1 MQLGIP
7 TTKIQN
13 VLHIRVF
20 VFTLIHPTLKNV
32 IVWKKITIDLKEQIV
47 FELSENISELNLIR
61 LFKFLQSFVM
71 ILSTVVYF
79 HLLVCKKIII
89 KNVEFN

>member
-20 VFTLIHPTLKNV
+20 VFTLIHPTLKNF
-32 IVWKKITIDLKEQIV
+32 IVWKKISIDLKEQIV
-47 FELSENISELNLIR
+47 FELSENISELR

-89 KNVEFN
+89 KNVESD